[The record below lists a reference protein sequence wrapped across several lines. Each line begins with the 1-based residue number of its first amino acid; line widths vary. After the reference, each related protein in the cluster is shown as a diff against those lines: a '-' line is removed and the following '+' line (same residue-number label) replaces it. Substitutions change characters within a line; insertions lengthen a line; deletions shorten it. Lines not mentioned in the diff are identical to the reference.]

1 MTDRAL
7 LLALGV
13 VVTVN
18 SALVVVLV
26 VDLFLEHC
34 KTRKD
39 QNHDN

>member
-18 SALVVVLV
+18 SALVVVLGSFPAATHP
-26 VDLFLEHC
+26 DAP
-34 KTRKD
+34 
-39 QNHDN
+39 